1 MLIERDLQFQGNIL
15 CLQASNL
22 APKMDRR
29 RLAWQLARGLS
40 SVAR

>member
-15 CLQASNL
+15 CLQASYL